1 MKFNRFSFP
10 LIMVASLFLIFL
22 AGSCKKEKEVPGN
35 WVRFSLINKGEK
47 TNWLGNDVSVQF
59 QLGKMVLKGTN
70 DDGSSLQLATDEAIV
85 GTYLVE
91 DDKALGV
98 LNLGTGND
106 PLKIF
111 AADSGSVTITT
122 ADLNTKLIQGTF
134 ELWFVNPATQEEAKA
149 FGSFRSNINL

>member
-1 MKFNRFSFP
+1 
-10 LIMVASLFLIFL
+10 MVASLFFIFMT
-22 AGSCKKEKEVPGN
+22 GSCKKEKELPGN
-35 WVRFSLINKGEK
+35 WVRFTLIKQGER

-59 QLGKMVLKGTN
+59 QLGKMVLKGIS
-70 DDGSSLQLATDEAIV
+70 DDGSSLQLATDEAIT

-98 LNLGTGND
+98 LNLGAGND
-106 PLKIF
+106 PLNIF

-134 ELWFVNPATQEEAKA
+134 ELWFVNPATEEEATA
-149 FGSFRSNINL
+149 FGSFRSNFNL